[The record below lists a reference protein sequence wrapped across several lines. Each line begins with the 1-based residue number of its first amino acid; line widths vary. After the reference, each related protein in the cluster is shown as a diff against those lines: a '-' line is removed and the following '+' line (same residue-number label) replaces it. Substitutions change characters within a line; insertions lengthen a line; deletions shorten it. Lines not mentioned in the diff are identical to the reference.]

1 MSTAKSPIIDD
12 TSFVT
17 AAVHINGK
25 ALDESIQIFSILI
38 NESINY
44 PAKAEISILDGY
56 DAINPF
62 PAFNS
67 ASFEAGNQLS
77 VFLGY
82 GAATEPVFEG
92 VILNGTLNSTN
103 NGVLKIT
110 CISTKPVVSVAAI
123 SNTPLSEIPFP
134 LLKLTYGEDII
145 DFSLMKTKKAGAPVL
160 DWLSGFIKFQ
170 GSAKATIHHLVEIKE
185 FGKAIATEAYIASV
199 EHVVENGNW
208 FTTIALGVPK
218 AIVF

>member
-25 ALDESIQIFSILI
+25 ALNESIQILSILI

-44 PAKAEISILDGY
+44 PAKAEICILDGY
-56 DAINPF
+56 DPINPF
-62 PAFNS
+62 AAFNS
-67 ASFEAGNQLS
+67 DSFEAGNQLRI
-77 VFLGY
+77 FLGY
-82 GAATEPVFEG
+82 GTATDLIFEG
-92 VILNGTLNSTN
+92 VVLHQVLNSTN
-103 NGVLKIT
+103 NGILKIT
-110 CISTKPVVSVAAI
+110 CISTNPVVTVEST
-123 SNTPLSEIPFP
+123 SNTRLIEVPFP

-170 GSAKATIHHLVEIKE
+170 GSAKATIHHQVEIKE
-185 FGKAIATEAYIASV
+185 FGKAIASEAYIASV

>member
-1 MSTAKSPIIDD
+1 MSTAKSPVIDD
-12 TSFVT
+12 TSLVT
-17 AAVHINGK
+17 AVVHINGK
-25 ALDESIQIFSILI
+25 ALDESIQILSILI

-44 PAKAEISILDGY
+44 PARAEICILDGY

-67 ASFEAGNQLS
+67 DSFEAGNQLS

-82 GAATEPVFEG
+82 GAATDLIFEG
-92 VILNGTLNSTN
+92 VILHRVLNSTS

-110 CISTKPVVSVAAI
+110 CISTKPVVTVEST
-123 SNTPLSEIPFP
+123 SNTRLSEVPFP

-145 DFSLMKTKKAGAPVL
+145 DFSLMNTKKAGAPVL
-160 DWLSGFIKFQ
+160 DWLCGFIKFQ
-170 GSAKATIHHLVEIKE
+170 GSAKARIHHQVEIKE
-185 FGKAIATEAYIASV
+185 FGKAIATEGYIASV
-199 EHVVENGNW
+199 EHVVEKGNW